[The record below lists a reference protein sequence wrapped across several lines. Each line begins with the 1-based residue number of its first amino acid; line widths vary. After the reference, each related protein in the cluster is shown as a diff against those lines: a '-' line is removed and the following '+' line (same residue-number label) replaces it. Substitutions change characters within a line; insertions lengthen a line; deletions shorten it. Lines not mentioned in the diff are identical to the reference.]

1 MRLLS
6 ILKGLNK
13 GKPADS
19 KPLEQCMY
27 YMKINDLNR
36 FTETLAGIQNWTE
49 LRGTIPI
56 QIYKNEPGMGTLL
69 NIKCTLLHMAVILQN
84 VSALKLLIHESKI
97 RPDELQTYLD
107 EKVTVQV
114 SHLEPDAKWIQGA
127 SVAHLAARFCPQ
139 ALAILLDIRP
149 ELKDGSDNE
158 AGASPLHV
166 AAASTMHK
174 CTSIRVLLRKAVTVG
189 NVSNI
194 TVTTKIFRP
203 I

>member
-1 MRLLS
+1 MPNKYKFESVESGNPSVACKQYIQMRVLSNICKYISIDFQTHLCLIQNKCFCEKRMRLLS

-84 VSALKLLIHESKI
+84 VNALKLLIHESKI

-127 SVAHLAARFCPQ
+127 SVAHLAARFCP
-139 ALAILLDIRP
+139 
-149 ELKDGSDNE
+149 
-158 AGASPLHV
+158 
-166 AAASTMHK
+166 
-174 CTSIRVLLRKAVTVG
+174 
-189 NVSNI
+189 
-194 TVTTKIFRP
+194 
-203 I
+203 